1 MIYRY
6 IEFEMMDSMIIAQS
20 QYNLQQMYTLSIH
33 LVQERINAVLIIA
46 KGSQAQTIT
55 YNHIQSQTHTHTQTG
70 TNTHT
75 ITHTQIFTIN
85 EARLIPFTS

>member
-20 QYNLQQMYTLSIH
+20 QYNLQQMYTFSIH

-46 KGSQAQTIT
+46 KGSQAQIIT
-55 YNHIQSQTHTHTQTG
+55 YNHIQSQTHTHTNRHKHTH
-70 TNTHT
+70 NHTHT
-75 ITHTQIFTIN
+75 NIHD
-85 EARLIPFTS
+85 